1 MDANPSMAML
11 GCPSA
16 SFSER
21 TDDSSLGQSLT
32 LARCC
37 LQLTHF
43 PEASVMGEEASE
55 AREEAE
61 EDEGSE
67 AASSLFL
74 FLGGSG

>member
-1 MDANPSMAML
+1 MAMF
-11 GCPSA
+11 GCPRA

-32 LARCC
+32 LAKCC

-43 PEASVMGEEASE
+43 PEASVVGEASE
-55 AREEAE
+55 ASEEAE

-67 AASSLFL
+67 AVSSLFL